1 MFELDLDELTIDLP
15 DVTTD
20 DISTSPN
27 ILDKQL
33 ELADVELMDG
43 SLDMEEAISLLFL
56 TVAHKPDKA
65 IRLTTE
71 IEQLGRNEVKSKGL
85 NKGEGLVQAF
95 WQSFH
100 QKPQENLWIA
110 KICEG
115 LYRMENHQA
124 LEQLGITP
132 QDAEKIFENSYL
144 DPWALKLYMRCR
156 ETTLKEQKQLEETL
170 EISTKYS
177 VLEAQLLFYI
187 SEHRITLE
195 ECHRRVEQLF
205 TQSIQPPPSRVEGG
219 GGSSNQYSRG
229 PGFVLIINQKQFYWD
244 ESNPESRRGRG
255 GRGLENR
262 LGTDMDRDRLK
273 IAFTYLGAS
282 QFRIYND
289 LNTAGVDKAL
299 DDTVRY
305 LNEKSSEYSWVCVC
319 FLSHGSRSACGTDEV
334 YACDSVPLDRKKIL
348 MRFADKKSLPN
359 FEGKPKILIFQAC
372 RTMEDGQTPAP
383 PPPQRSNE
391 DIQTDG
397 GYKTIS
403 IDDYLECSSTIE
415 DFVTFRSTS
424 LGSFYIRILCDQ
436 LMKEGHREDLNSI
449 LITVNGKM
457 KEIRDYPSM
466 PTYSSTL
473 TKKLYFQRSKESLSR
488 AAELFV
494 HDVNFRDT
502 YHSFISDLSP
512 HNNLD

>member
-1 MFELDLDELTIDLP
+1 MYELDLDELTDDLVP

-20 DISTSPN
+20 DINTSPS
-27 ILDKQL
+27 ILAKKL
-33 ELADVELMDG
+33 ELADVEQMDA

-56 TVAHKPDKA
+56 IVAHRPDKA
-65 IRLTTE
+65 ITLTTG
-71 IEQLGRNEVKSKGL
+71 IEELGRNEVRVKGL
-85 NKGEGLVQAF
+85 HQGVGVVQAL

-100 QKPQENLWIA
+100 QKQHENHCIA

-124 LEQLGITP
+124 LERLGIPP
-132 QDAEKIFENSYL
+132 QEAEKVFENSYL

-156 ETTLKEQKQLEETL
+156 ETTLKEQKQLEENL
-170 EISTKYS
+170 EINTRYS

-187 SEHRITLE
+187 SEHKIKLE
-195 ECHRRVEQLF
+195 ECHTRVEQLF
-205 TQSIQPPPSRVEGG
+205 TQFIQPPLPSRVGG
-219 GGSSNQYSRG
+219 GGSSTQYSRG

-244 ESNPESRRGRG
+244 KSNPESRRGRDG
-255 GRGLENR
+255 CGLENR

-289 LNTAGVDKAL
+289 LNTASVDKAL

-305 LNEKSSEYSWVCVC
+305 LNEKSGDFSWVCVC
-319 FLSHGSRSACGTDEV
+319 FLSHGSRSVCGTDEV

-372 RTMEDGQTPAP
+372 RTMEDGQVP
-383 PPPQRSNE
+383 PLPQRSVE

-424 LGSFYIRILCDQ
+424 LGSFYIRILCEQ
-436 LMKEGHREDLNSI
+436 LMKEGHQEDLNSI

-473 TKKLYFQRSKESLSR
+473 TKKLYFQRSKESLIR
-488 AAELFV
+488 AAELIV
-494 HDVNFRDT
+494 HDANFRDT